1 MRTCAS
7 RVLVVSGLI
16 LSLATF
22 AFSQSYR
29 NLSTV
34 HDGSG
39 LMSTN
44 TVLLGGVNYR
54 HVSAA
59 GQPGGIFSNSNGSL
73 VNYAGFLQAVDIK
86 QWNRT
91 DIYGNPYEL
100 TQDNDVDGLTD
111 VEEVE
116 GSGFSPGTP
125 TEVNIAD
132 TDGDGTL
139 DGGESIAETDPTDP
153 NVNLEILDVQNVAGT
168 QTVTYLA
175 RGNKQYHIRANDNTF
190 RYPTADLGT
199 DQEAGGVGTWLVR
212 TNTFTETGMTNARFY
227 AIEAQR

>member
-1 MRTCAS
+1 MKTRAN
-7 RVLVVSGLI
+7 RVFTVAVFA
-16 LSLATF
+16 LSCATF
-22 AFSQSYR
+22 AFSQDYR
-29 NLSTV
+29 QLSTV

-39 LMSTN
+39 VMSTN
-44 TVLLGGVNYR
+44 TVQFGGVNYR

-59 GQPGGIFSNSNGSL
+59 GQPGGIFTNANGTL
-73 VNYAGFLQAVDIK
+73 NNYAGFLQAVDIK

-111 VEEVE
+111 VEEVQ

-139 DGGESIAETDPTDP
+139 DGGESIAETDPRDE
-153 NVNLEILDVQNVAGT
+153 NISLQILDVRNVGGNREI
-168 QTVTYLA
+168 TYMA
-175 RGNKQYHIRANDNTF
+175 RGNKLYHIRGNDGSYQ
-190 RYPTADLGT
+190 YPTTDLGT

-212 TNTFTETGMTNARFY
+212 TNVYTDTAVMNARSY